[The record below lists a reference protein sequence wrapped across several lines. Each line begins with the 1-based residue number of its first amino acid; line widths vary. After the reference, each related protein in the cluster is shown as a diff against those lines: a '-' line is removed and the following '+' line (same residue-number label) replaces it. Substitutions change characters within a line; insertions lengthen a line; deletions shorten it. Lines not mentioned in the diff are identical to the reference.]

1 MNIPEDVI
9 RRGVASVKRRAQ
21 AIYDADG
28 GNIPRD

>member
-1 MNIPEDVI
+1 MAIPEAVI

-21 AIYDADG
+21 AIYEAKG